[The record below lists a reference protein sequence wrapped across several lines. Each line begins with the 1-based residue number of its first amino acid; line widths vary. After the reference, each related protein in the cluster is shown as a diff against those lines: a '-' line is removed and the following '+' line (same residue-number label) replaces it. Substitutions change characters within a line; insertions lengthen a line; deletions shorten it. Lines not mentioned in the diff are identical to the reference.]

1 MNKNFKFFAIFWA
14 AAVAVFHIITFA
26 VPRNLM
32 GVDRFAAP
40 VFWVAYAL
48 CLAAFIAQIVL
59 GFFALRKDDKDKIF
73 LRLPLLHVGFI
84 SIALSFV
91 VSVVFLTIP
100 VVPAWIGGV
109 FASVFALCFLVAA
122 LKAVAVAQNVEAVGE
137 KVEAKTS
144 GIKALIANAE
154 ALVSYANSP
163 ETKDAAQ
170 KVYEALRYSDP
181 MSVPELY
188 DIEEEIVDEYTKLDT
203 YVRVDDAE
211 NAGEVS
217 QKILVLLKD
226 RNAKCKSL
234 KK

>member
-14 AAVAVFHIITFA
+14 ATLAVFHVITFA

-48 CLAAFIAQIVL
+48 CLVAFIAQIL
-59 GFFALRKDDKDKIF
+59 LAFFALRKDDKDKIF
-73 LRLPLLHVGFI
+73 LRLPLLHVGYV
-84 SIALSFV
+84 SVSLSLV
-91 VSVVFLTIP
+91 VSVVFLSLP

-109 FASVFALCFLVAA
+109 LAAVFALCFLVAA
-122 LKAVAVAQNVEAVGE
+122 LKAVAVAENVEAVGE

-154 ALVSYANSP
+154 ALVSYANSQ